1 MDDDHDL
8 LNLSHPAQKI
18 ITYFKKIEFN
28 SSLIRG
34 KTDLL
39 TKLLETGIGQG
50 HHQLLM

>member
-18 ITYFKKIEFN
+18 ITYFKKTLQ

-50 HHQLLM
+50 HHQQLM